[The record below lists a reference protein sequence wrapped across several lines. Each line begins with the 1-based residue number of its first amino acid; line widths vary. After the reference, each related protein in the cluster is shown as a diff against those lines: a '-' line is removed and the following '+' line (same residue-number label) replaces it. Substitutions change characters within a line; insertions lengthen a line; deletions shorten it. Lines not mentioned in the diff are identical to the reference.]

1 LAGSQT
7 LMQGRRGVVSLQQAL
22 MPEGPTRKS
31 PVKEVEEDHEDD
43 DESGDEEGAES
54 QPQALRRPEDVPK
67 PPPGALHPSLGS
79 EGHAIGAC
87 KRCCFFPRGRCM
99 NGYECMFCHYEHEKR
114 KRKNKKKNKRAGMA
128 ALPTGAGGAV
138 RSFATHSSL
147 GVTMPGY
154 MPHASPNMMMPVSY
168 HQMQQPQPGQLVYSA
183 PQLVPAVTQQDL
195 LSPFQ
200 VNNGA
205 YCVLQ
210 PTQTL
215 MAAPSMAAYGAMQQ
229 PQQLQQLQ
237 QMQQVQQMQQMQQ
250 QQQLIVLEPASMP
263 QPPQPHPLQQRNHHL
278 EPPPPPPQAPSVG
291 QTQLLPPPPAMAPK
305 FWAA

>member
-1 LAGSQT
+1 
-7 LMQGRRGVVSLQQAL
+7 
-22 MPEGPTRKS
+22 
-31 PVKEVEEDHEDD
+31 
-43 DESGDEEGAES
+43 
-54 QPQALRRPEDVPK
+54 
-67 PPPGALHPSLGS
+67 
-79 EGHAIGAC
+79 
-87 KRCCFFPRGRCM
+87 
-99 NGYECMFCHYEHEKR
+99 
-114 KRKNKKKNKRAGMA
+114 MA

-195 LSPFQ
+195 LAPFQ

-215 MAAPSMAAYGAMQQ
+215 MAAPAMAAYGAMQQ
-229 PQQLQQLQ
+229 PQQLQ